1 MGFVTPLGWLRD
13 TKQKKLI
20 KISPLKKVLRVFL
33 FLFQL
38 QTRPWWG
45 RLWDTPDVGRGEHI
59 RLIPGAKQGD
69 LLQGWN

>member
-13 TKQKKLI
+13 AKLKKLI
-20 KISPLKKVLRVFL
+20 KISPLKKVPQVFL

-38 QTRPWWG
+38 QTWWG
-45 RLWDTPDVGRGEHI
+45 RLWDTPDVGLGKHS
-59 RLIPGAKQGD
+59 RLTPGAKQGD